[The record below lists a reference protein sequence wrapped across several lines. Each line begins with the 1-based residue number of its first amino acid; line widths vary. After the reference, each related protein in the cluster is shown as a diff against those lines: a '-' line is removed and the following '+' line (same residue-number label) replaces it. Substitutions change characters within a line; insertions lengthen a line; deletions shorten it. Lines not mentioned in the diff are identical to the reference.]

1 MKKISS
7 LKETFKKFG
16 LENLG
21 SEDQTYKCYTADE
34 KADVY
39 NNAIMFIAFEYL
51 RKNGYSMNCDK
62 LIYDVHEDSVFAAYN
77 DGYKIQIDFE
87 YMANTD
93 EMCKMNLFQAQSL
106 YFGIDLRKS
115 AKSLEELSKTSFK
128 MYKLFGGEKVEE
140 NADEQDEVKEE
151 AYDGEYISQR
161 EVAKIASEMFFGGK
175 LPEGGVHSKHHESL
189 DDLTMAAEDFFNLG
203 LWKIRKEGI
212 KGVQCFLYR
221 YDEKEEMDRLFAL
234 FDDGREMDLEYF
246 MVADTDDNKER
257 NLEISD
263 LIYGFSKGDREE
275 LASLIEGE
283 SRKFFKG
290 EDCIFEPYSEEEMPE
305 KEFSMADVFKA
316 IEKMK

>member
-1 MKKISS
+1 MKKILS
-7 LKETFKKFG
+7 LKETFKKLG
-16 LENLG
+16 LEKP
-21 SEDQTYKCYTADE
+21 SEGDQTYKYYSADE

-39 NNAIMFIAFEYL
+39 NNSIMFIAFEYL
-51 RKNGYSMNCDK
+51 RKNGYSMGCDK
-62 LIYDVHEDSVFAAYN
+62 LIYDADKDSVFAAYS

-87 YMANTD
+87 YMANTN
-93 EMCKMNLFQAQSL
+93 EMCKLNLYQAESL
-106 YFGIDLRKS
+106 YFEIDLRKS
-115 AKSLEELSKTSFK
+115 AKSLEELSKASFK
-128 MYKLFGGEKVEE
+128 MYKLFGDEKAEGNANEQHEVEE
-140 NADEQDEVKEE
+140 ETDEWKSV
-151 AYDGEYISQR
+151 SQR
-161 EVAKIASEMFFGGK
+161 EVAEIAKQTLFGGE
-175 LPEGGVHSKHHESL
+175 LPEGGVHTKHHESL

-203 LWKIRKEGI
+203 LWKVRKEYI

-234 FDDGREMDLEYF
+234 LDDGKEMDLEYF

-290 EDCIFEPYSEEEMPE
+290 EDCVFEPYSEEEMPE